1 MKISNPVKI
10 SNGVKKIKKGPALW
24 RRAKKIIPGGSQLLS
39 KRSEL
44 FLPDYW
50 PSYYKKAK
58 GVEVWDLDGNKYI
71 DTCASIGACILGY
84 ADPDV
89 NQAVKKVIDEGN
101 TSTLNAPE
109 EVELAELLIR
119 LHPWA
124 KMVRYTRGGG
134 EAMTVAVRIARA
146 YTGKDKVVFCGYHG
160 WQDWYLAANLADDK
174 NLDEHLLPGLKPKG
188 TPRSLIGTALPF
200 HYNNIE
206 ELKKIVAANK
216 DIGAIVMEPVR
227 NHEPENNFLAKVR
240 KIADE
245 IGAILIFDEVTIGWR
260 LLVGGVHLKYGVNPD
275 IAVFA
280 KGISNGFP
288 MAAIIGVGKV
298 MQAAQDS
305 FISSSSWT
313 ERIGPAAALAT
324 IRKMISKKVPRQ
336 LERIGKIF
344 KAGLREAAA
353 KTGLKIEIT
362 GFPQLICFSFDY
374 GQDGQAVMTL
384 FTQEMLNRGFLAIG
398 NIDVS
403 YALKEEQA
411 KKYLKAAREV
421 FSILKEA
428 VDQGEVHKLLKG
440 PVAHTKFARL
450 T

>member
-1 MKISNPVKI
+1 MKN
-10 SNGVKKIKKGPALW
+10 IKKGPALW

-44 FLPDYW
+44 FLPERW
-50 PSYYKKAK
+50 PSYFQKAK
-58 GVEVWDLDGNKYI
+58 GVEIWDLDGNKYI

-84 ADPDV
+84 ADAEV
-89 NQAVKKVIDEGN
+89 NREVKKVIDQGN

-109 EVELAELLIR
+109 EVELAELLCK

-124 KMVRYTRGGG
+124 RMVRYARGGG
-134 EAMTVAVRIARA
+134 EAMAVAVRIARA
-146 YTGKDKVVFCGYHG
+146 YTGKDKVAFCGYHG

-174 NLDEHLLPGLKPKG
+174 NLDEHLLPGLKSKG
-188 TPRSLIGTALPF
+188 TPRHLVGTALPF

-206 ELKKIVAANK
+206 ELKKIAAAHK
-216 DIGAIVMEPVR
+216 DIGAIVMEPAR
-227 NHEPENNFLAKVR
+227 DREPQNNFLSEVKQ
-240 KIADE
+240 IARQ
-245 IGAILIFDEVTIGWR
+245 IGAVLIFDEVTIGWR
-260 LLVGGVHLKYGVNPD
+260 LLVGGIHLKYKVNPD

-280 KGISNGFP
+280 KGMSNGFP
-288 MAAIIGVGKV
+288 MAAIIGAEKV

-324 IRKMISKKVPRQ
+324 IKKMINKKVPRH
-336 LERIGKIF
+336 LEKIGLIF
-344 KAGLREAAA
+344 KAGLAEAAA
-353 KTGLKIEIT
+353 ATGLKINIS
-362 GFPQLICFSFDY
+362 GFPQLIYFSFSY
-374 GQDGQAVMTL
+374 GQDSQAVMTL
-384 FTQEMLNRGFLAIG
+384 FTQEMLKRGFLAIG

-411 KKYLKAAREV
+411 RKYLRAAREV
-421 FSILKEA
+421 FAILKKA
-428 VDQGEVHKLLKG
+428 ADRGGVHKLLKG

>member
-1 MKISNPVKI
+1 M
-10 SNGVKKIKKGPALW
+10 KKIKKGPALW

-44 FLPDYW
+44 FLPDRW
-50 PSYYKKAK
+50 PSYFKKAK

-84 ADPDV
+84 ADLDV
-89 NQAVKKVIDEGN
+89 NKAVKRVIDKGN

-109 EVELAELLIR
+109 DVELAELLCQ

-124 KMVRYTRGGG
+124 KMVRYARGGG

-146 YTGKDKVVFCGYHG
+146 YTGKDKVAFCGYHG

-174 NLDEHLLPGLKPKG
+174 NLDEHLLPGLAPKG
-188 TPRSLIGTALPF
+188 TPRGLIGTALPF
-200 HYNNIE
+200 HYNNIQ
-206 ELKKIVAANK
+206 ELEKIVADNK

-227 NHEPENNFLAKVR
+227 DHDPQNNFLAKVK

-245 IGAILIFDEVTIGWR
+245 IGAVLIFDEVTIGWR
-260 LLVGGVHLKYGVNPD
+260 LTVGGAHLKYGVNPD

-288 MAAIIGVGKV
+288 MAAIIGVEKV

-305 FISSSSWT
+305 FISSSYWT
-313 ERIGPAAALAT
+313 ERIGPTAALAT
-324 IRKMISKKVPRQ
+324 IRKMISKKVPQ
-336 LERIGKIF
+336 HLEKIGRIF
-344 KAGLREAAA
+344 KNGLCEAGK
-353 KTGLKIEIT
+353 KTGLNIEVT
-362 GFPQLICFSFDY
+362 GFPQLIYFSFNY
-374 GQDGQAVMTL
+374 GQESQAVMTL
-384 FTQEMLNRGFLAIG
+384 FTQEMLKRGFLTAG
-398 NIDVS
+398 NIDIS
-403 YALKEEQA
+403 YALKDEHA
-411 KKYLKAAREV
+411 KVYLQTAREV
-421 FSILKEA
+421 FSILKKA
-428 VDQGEVHKLLKG
+428 VDQGEIHKLLEG
-440 PVAHTKFARL
+440 PVAHTKFTRL

>member
-1 MKISNPVKI
+1 MVNLKNL
-10 SNGVKKIKKGPALW
+10 KKGRALW

-39 KRSEL
+39 KRAEL
-44 FLPDYW
+44 FLPELW

-84 ADPDV
+84 ADPEV
-89 NQAVKKVIDEGN
+89 NQAVKKAIDEGN

-109 EVELAELLIR
+109 EVELAELLCR

-124 KMVRYTRGGG
+124 KMVRYARGGG

-146 YTGKDKVVFCGYHG
+146 YTGKDKVIFCGYHG

-188 TPRSLIGTALPF
+188 TPRNLIGTALPF
-200 HYNNIE
+200 HYNDIQ
-206 ELKKIVAANK
+206 ELEKIVAGNK
-216 DIGAIVMEPVR
+216 DIGAIVMEPTR
-227 NHEPENNFLAKVR
+227 DHEPKNNFLVKVK

-245 IGAILIFDEVTIGWR
+245 IGAVLIFDEVTIGWR
-260 LLVGGVHLKYGVNPD
+260 LTIGGAHLKYGVNPG

-288 MAAIIGVGKV
+288 MAAIIGVEKV
-298 MQAAQDS
+298 MQSAQDS

-313 ERIGPAAALAT
+313 ERIGPTAALAA
-324 IRKMISKKVPRQ
+324 IQKMISKKVPLH
-336 LERIGKIF
+336 LEKIGRILQD
-344 KAGLREAAA
+344 GLRQAAA
-353 KTGLKIEIT
+353 KIGLEVEVA
-362 GFPQLICFSFDY
+362 GFPQLIYFSFNY
-374 GQDGQAVMTL
+374 GQDSQAVMTL
-384 FTQEMLNRGFLAIG
+384 FTQEMLKRGFLAAG

-403 YALKEEQA
+403 YALKEGQA
-411 KKYLKAAREV
+411 KKYLQAVREV
-421 FSILKEA
+421 FRILKKA
-428 VDQGEVHKLLKG
+428 VDRGRVRKLLEC
-440 PVAHTKFARL
+440 PVAHTKFSRL

>member
-1 MKISNPVKI
+1 MANLEKIR
-10 SNGVKKIKKGPALW
+10 KGQALW

-39 KRSEL
+39 KRAEL
-44 FLPDYW
+44 FLPNHW
-50 PSYYKKAK
+50 PSYYKKVK
-58 GVEVWDLDGNKYI
+58 GVELWDLDGNRYI

-89 NQAVKKVIDEGN
+89 NRAVKKVIDQGN
-101 TSTLNAPE
+101 VSTLNAPE
-109 EVELAELLIR
+109 EVELAELLCR

-124 KMVRYTRGGG
+124 KMVRYARGGG

-146 YTGKDKVVFCGYHG
+146 YTGKDRVVFCGYHG
-160 WQDWYLAANLADDK
+160 WHDWYLAANLADDK
-174 NLDEHLLPGLKPKG
+174 SLDEHLLPGLKPKG
-188 TPRSLIGTALPF
+188 TPRCLTGTALPF
-200 HYNNIE
+200 HYNNLQ
-206 ELKKIVAANK
+206 ELKKIVAAYK
-216 DIGAIVMEPVR
+216 DIGAIVMEPTR
-227 NHEPENNFLAKVR
+227 DHEPQNNFLFKVR

-245 IGAILIFDEVTIGWR
+245 IGAVLIFDEVTIGWR
-260 LLVGGVHLKYGVNPD
+260 LTVGGAHLKYGVNPD

-288 MAAIIGVGKV
+288 MAAIIGVEKV

-313 ERIGPAAALAT
+313 ERIGPVAALAT
-324 IRKMISKKVPRQ
+324 IRKMIDKRVPRQ
-336 LERIGKIF
+336 LEKIGQIL
-344 KAGLREAAA
+344 KAGLFKAAA
-353 KTGLKIEIT
+353 KTGLAVEIA
-362 GFPQLICFSFDY
+362 GFPQLIYFSFNY
-374 GQDGQAVMTL
+374 GKDSQAVMTL
-384 FTQEMLNRGFLAIG
+384 FTQEMLERGFLAVG

-411 KKYLKAAREV
+411 KKYLQAAEEV
-421 FSILKEA
+421 FGILKKTI
-428 VDQGEVHKLLKG
+428 DQGRIYQLLQG